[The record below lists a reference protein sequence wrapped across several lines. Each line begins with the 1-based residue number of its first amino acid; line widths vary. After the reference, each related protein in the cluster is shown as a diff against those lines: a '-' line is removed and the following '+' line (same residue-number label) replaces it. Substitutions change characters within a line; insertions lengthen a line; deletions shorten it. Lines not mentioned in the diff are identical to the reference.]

1 MELPNKSLLDYSC
14 TLIEE
19 NKVLHYFKL
28 FGKEQDVVKLAKQKA
43 TELNGSYLI
52 TVNNLKTSINVII
65 TCLTN
70 EWEATLTNPFITTTI
85 KGLNHAQ

>member
-1 MELPNKSLLDYSC
+1 MDQSNLDYFC

-28 FGKEQDVVKLAKQKA
+28 FGKEQDAVTLAEQKA
-43 TELNGSYLI
+43 KELKGSYLI
-52 TVNNLKTSINVII
+52 TVNNLKTSINIII

-85 KGLNHAQ
+85 KGLNHAK